1 MAIGVNATDDLIY
14 DLQDQVQRVDRK
26 VSRLLSI
33 AGVDPDEA
41 GELPGEGNGETGKVP
56 AVPDPQHATRM

>member
-1 MAIGVNATDDLIY
+1 MVNGVNVTNDLIWE
-14 DLQDQVQRVDRK
+14 LQDQVQRVDRK

-41 GELPGEGNGETGKVP
+41 GELPGEGNGVKGKAP